1 MGSSLKSGTRG
12 DSTMTLSMKL
22 PATVTPLSRD
32 ARVTVVLLFIVWL
45 VDYFDRLIMN
55 FALPYI
61 GKDFQLNH
69 TQQGLLV
76 SAFFIT
82 YAFSQLPGGVLAD
95 RIGTRKTIAIA
106 MIGWSAFTGL
116 TGLAWSF
123 SALIVIRFLFGIGEG
138 VFPGASYKAI
148 SERTEPGDRMTAIGI
163 MSSSNQFGA
172 AVAPLLGAPLIAIIG
187 WRWSFGAAAV
197 AGIACCFAVLFF
209 LPPPSVQQRT
219 ANIGARDVGAK
230 ASWAIVRSPHMYI
243 YVAMFFGA
251 DLVAWG
257 VLTWTPS
264 YLLAVRGLSLGH
276 SAILIAIPMVVA
288 GAGTILGGKLSDL
301 LNGRPR
307 RVAAPALAVAAAGLL
322 LMATAASLSA
332 FIIWQC
338 VTLFGFGLAFMSIQ
352 AVPMKALNA
361 KFTGSAT
368 GMINFGGQ
376 LAGAFAPVIM
386 GALIDRFSYV
396 AAFVFLALGALLGL
410 VAAIIAPQTPEA
422 LVRKLARNQLL
433 AGGFAVEVAHA
444 GAER

>member
-138 VFPGASYKAI
+138 VLPGASYKAI

-172 AVAPLLGAPLIAIIG
+172 AVAPNWLELLIIPIAVILSPG
-187 WRWSFGAAAV
+187 S
-197 AGIACCFAVLFF
+197 
-209 LPPPSVQQRT
+209 
-219 ANIGARDVGAK
+219 
-230 ASWAIVRSPHMYI
+230 VRSEIALYEAPGNSTSPIPHRNRI
-243 YVAMFFGA
+243 
-251 DLVAWG
+251 
-257 VLTWTPS
+257 
-264 YLLAVRGLSLGH
+264 
-276 SAILIAIPMVVA
+276 
-288 GAGTILGGKLSDL
+288 TI
-301 LNGRPR
+301 RP
-307 RVAAPALAVAAAGLL
+307 
-322 LMATAASLSA
+322 
-332 FIIWQC
+332 
-338 VTLFGFGLAFMSIQ
+338 
-352 AVPMKALNA
+352 
-361 KFTGSAT
+361 
-368 GMINFGGQ
+368 
-376 LAGAFAPVIM
+376 
-386 GALIDRFSYV
+386 
-396 AAFVFLALGALLGL
+396 
-410 VAAIIAPQTPEA
+410 E
-422 LVRKLARNQLL
+422 
-433 AGGFAVEVAHA
+433 H
-444 GAER
+444 